1 MRGDIG
7 LGLMVVEVDL
17 FLSIIQPMMEGLA
30 PAPEFLLLSPLLNLP
45 DLEPALSLNEVGLGI
60 SQPACTV

>member
-1 MRGDIG
+1 MSGDIG
-7 LGLMVVEVDL
+7 LGLIVVEVDL
-17 FLSIIQPMMEGLA
+17 FLSMIQPMMEGRP

-45 DLEPALSLNEVGLGI
+45 DREPALSLKEVGLGI